1 LKGNPRPFQGGKEV
15 SASYTLADDVYG
27 SLFDIN
33 SIVSEIGSIEL
44 VNEWRRKQLEYTWLL
59 TLMGR

>member
-1 LKGNPRPFQGGKEV
+1 MIEFT
-15 SASYTLADDVYG
+15 ASYTLADDVCET
-27 SLFDIN
+27 LLDVN

-59 TLMGR
+59 TLMGKYESLI

>member
-1 LKGNPRPFQGGKEV
+1 LIEFT
-15 SASYTLADDVYG
+15 ASYTLADDVYET
-27 SLFDIN
+27 LLDVN

-59 TLMGR
+59 TLMGRYESLI